1 MSIVIFNIMEI
12 INKTGLAGLCFS
24 FQHCDYMDTKLCVK
38 AFSYEVCRL
47 KLDPHA
53 FKAGI
58 LLTAIS
64 KSDIS

>member
-12 INKTGLAGLCFS
+12 INKTGLAGLCFC
-24 FQHCDYMDTKLCVK
+24 FQHCDYRDTQLCVQ

-53 FKAGI
+53 SKASI
-58 LLTAIS
+58 LLTVIS